1 MSTEANT
8 ADSQTSTEAG
18 AVPTPRERTRE
29 QAQPKRPSTIKRL
42 GEGAAEPLVIF
53 GEIVQLGFKVFYM
66 AITKPYGYWGE
77 ARDQA
82 YEALKLCWFPAIV
95 SSFAFGFGA
104 PGLSGGAIFSIFCIP
119 SRLGGFFVFASL
131 REFAPFV
138 TGMVVAGVVGT
149 AVTADLGARRIREEL
164 DAMEVLGVDPIR
176 TLVVP
181 RVLAVTFMTT
191 ILCIVTFIMGVL
203 SGYVAAILVFGG
215 RFTQTNYAMVS
226 LLNLPDVYAAV
237 GKGFLFGLVLS
248 VVCCYMGLN
257 VKGGSIGVGKAVN
270 QAVVIAFAGVWVV
283 NFVYTALL
291 LGLSPTLYVFK

>member
-29 QAQPKRPSTIKRL
+29 QAQPKRPSVIKRL
-42 GEGAAEPLVIF
+42 GGGAAEPLVIF

-77 ARDQA
+77 TRDQC

-104 PGLSGGAIFSIFCIP
+104 PGLSGGAIFSIFGIP

-191 ILCIVTFIMGVL
+191 ILCIVTFIMGVA
-203 SGYVAAILVFGG
+203 SGYVAAIFVFGG
-215 RFTQTNYAMVS
+215 RLVNVNYAMIS

-237 GKGFLFGLVLS
+237 GKAFLFGLVLS

>member
-8 ADSQTSTEAG
+8 ADSQTATQQG
-18 AVPTPRERTRE
+18 TAVPTPRERTQERT
-29 QAQPKRPSTIKRL
+29 PSRPSTVKRL
-42 GEGAAEPLVIF
+42 AGGAAEPLVIF
-53 GEIVQLGFKVFYM
+53 GEIVQLGFRVFYM
-66 AITKPYGYWGE
+66 AITRPYGYWGE

-104 PGLSGGAIFSIFCIP
+104 PGLSGGAIFSIFGIP

-164 DAMEVLGVDPIR
+164 DAMEVLGVDPVR
-176 TLVVP
+176 ALVVP

-191 ILCIVTFIMGVL
+191 ILCIEI
-203 SGYVAAILVFGG
+203 G
-215 RFTQTNYAMVS
+215 RAHV
-226 LLNLPDVYAAV
+226 
-237 GKGFLFGLVLS
+237 
-248 VVCCYMGLN
+248 
-257 VKGGSIGVGKAVN
+257 
-270 QAVVIAFAGVWVV
+270 
-283 NFVYTALL
+283 
-291 LGLSPTLYVFK
+291 